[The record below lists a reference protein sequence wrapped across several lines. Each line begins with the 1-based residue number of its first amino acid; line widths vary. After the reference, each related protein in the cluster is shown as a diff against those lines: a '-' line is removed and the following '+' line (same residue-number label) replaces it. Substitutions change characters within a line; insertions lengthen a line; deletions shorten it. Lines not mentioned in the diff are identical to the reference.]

1 MNRVMVIGCPGS
13 GKSTFSKKL
22 AEITG
27 LKLFHL
33 DMIYHKAD
41 RTHITR
47 EEFDE
52 RLGEII
58 GMENRIIDGNYQRTL
73 ERRIAACDTV
83 FLFDLPTEVCL
94 AGALERVGK
103 VRDDIPWTE
112 ETLDPGFESFIKSF
126 REKQLPE
133 IYGLLKKYS
142 DRHTVIFKSRE
153 EADRYLND
161 MRGRI

>member
-58 GMENRIIDGNYQRTL
+58 GMENRYNL
-73 ERRIAACDTV
+73 
-83 FLFDLPTEVCL
+83 
-94 AGALERVGK
+94 
-103 VRDDIPWTE
+103 
-112 ETLDPGFESFIKSF
+112 
-126 REKQLPE
+126 
-133 IYGLLKKYS
+133 
-142 DRHTVIFKSRE
+142 
-153 EADRYLND
+153 
-161 MRGRI
+161 